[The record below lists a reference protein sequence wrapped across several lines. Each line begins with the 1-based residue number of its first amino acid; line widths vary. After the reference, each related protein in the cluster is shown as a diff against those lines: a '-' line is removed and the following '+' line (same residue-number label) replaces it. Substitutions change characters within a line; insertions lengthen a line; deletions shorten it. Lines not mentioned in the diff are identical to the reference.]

1 MSLSSHEVYIRGKF
15 DDLEDVVKLARA
27 QAKKIFNL
35 KGKVKVKEIKETQS
49 GYLVNVVFEG
59 SDALG
64 VESMRKRTS

>member
-1 MSLSSHEVYIRGKF
+1 MSSHEVYIRGKF

-35 KGKVKVKEIKETQS
+35 KGNVKVKEIKETQS

-59 SDALG
+59 SGALG
-64 VESMRKRTS
+64 VESMRKETS